1 MAGQFYGRT
10 GVDFRN
16 TIPEGVEKLK
26 AVLRKRIE
34 QAVLEAGNVVA
45 ERAYDLANVSAG
57 AAGHAADGSHMRD
70 NIAVHIVKGATTVE
84 ARIGI
89 DMSIVPYAHHQE
101 FGPRGK
107 PFLRPAMDESRSEV
121 HDIMQ
126 GALDGTVAEDSSS
139 FVRFNRGKRPEGSE
153 E

>member
-10 GVDFRN
+10 GVDIKN
-16 TIPEGVEKLK
+16 TIPDGVAKLK
-26 AVLRKRIE
+26 AVLARRIE
-34 QAVLEAGNVVA
+34 AAVKEGGALIA
-45 ERAYDLANVSAG
+45 ERAYDKANVSAG
-57 AAGHAADGSHMRD
+57 PGHALDGGHMRD
-70 NIAVHIVKGATTVE
+70 HIEVHVRKTETTVE

-89 DMSIVPYAHHQE
+89 DMSLVPYAHHQE

-107 PFLRPAMDESRSEV
+107 PFLRPAMDESRAEV

-126 GALDGTVAEDSSS
+126 SAMDGTLAEDSSS
-139 FVRFNRGKRPEGSE
+139 FVRFNRGSRPTE